1 MTLDTVSILYISAEA
16 VVGLTS
22 TVGNAIVLAAI
33 LRTRRLH
40 TVTNVFIGGLAVADI
55 AVGLAVAPL
64 AALSF
69 TGLPRNFYGCVLVN
83 SLIVLFTNVSVIML
97 LAVAVER
104 FIAIKEPFVYQRL
117 LTVRRAVMINIV
129 VCLLGTASG
138 LVPLYGW
145 NTGNYD
151 LTSCNFLEVIPLNYL
166 VYFQFF
172 GLILVPLSLM
182 LGIYIYI
189 FIIIRRHSRQTHA
202 LHVNI
207 TPSMHDRNW
216 QEASQIALNRISSND
231 VRVAKMFALLIT
243 LFCLFWLPV
252 HILNSL
258 SFFCPKE
265 CKYSYESLLVAIVMS
280 HANSSIN
287 PFIYATSNSNIKKAI
302 KVMFGCSL
310 TAEEINT
317 SVSHISTRRSS
328 LRITHAAAAHSQ
340 SLNVTYDS
348 QSSSQVFTVDPMLT
362 LKVDKNAKREQSHF
376 PNDIDGSPTDISQE
390 S

>member
-69 TGLPRNFYGCVLVN
+69 TGRPHNFYGCVLVN
-83 SLIVLFTNVSVIML
+83 SLIVLFTNVSVFML

-104 FIAIKEPFVYQRL
+104 FIAIKKPFKYQRL
-117 LTVRRAVMINIV
+117 LTIRRAIMINV
-129 VCLLGTASG
+129 AVWLLGTASG

-145 NTGNYD
+145 NTGNYNIKK
-151 LTSCNFLEVIPLNYL
+151 CQFIKVIPLNYL

-172 GLILVPLSLM
+172 GLVLGSLSLM

-202 LHVNI
+202 LYKSIRRSVE
-207 TPSMHDRNW
+207 DENW
-216 QEASQIALNRISSND
+216 RQASETTINHILNND
-231 VRVAKMFALLIT
+231 VRVAKMFVLLIT
-243 LFCLFWLPV
+243 LFCLFWLP
-252 HILNSL
+252 INIFNCLL
-258 SFFCPKE
+258 YFCPKE
-265 CKYSYESLLVAIVMS
+265 CKFTNEALLVAIVMS

-287 PFIYATSNSNIKKAI
+287 PLIYATSNSSIKKAI

-310 TAEEINT
+310 
-317 SVSHISTRRSS
+317 SVNESCTDSNHTPIHRSS
-328 LRITHAAAAHSQ
+328 MKISLGVVHTHRLSHDSHQ
-340 SLNVTYDS
+340 DS
-348 QSSSQVFTVDPMLT
+348 QISHQVLTVDPRLT
-362 LKVDKNAKREQSHF
+362 LKAKVSDAPSTNPRDF
-376 PNDIDGSPTDISQE
+376 TR
-390 S
+390 